1 MSELNTIWYLVANI
15 FSQATEFFS
24 QMMMFVPMYLA
35 YEMPLFALITL
46 GVLKWRRENAKL
58 LKQPSHYFPKVSCI
72 ITCYAEGD
80 AVKTTIESL
89 VEQTYPG
96 EVEIIAV
103 VDGAVQNKHTYA
115 VASFCMKNIKR
126 AKRHI
131 RVLPKW
137 QRGGRVSTLN
147 AGLDAAKGDIVVNV
161 DADTSFDNDML
172 CRIVRLFEDPN
183 VPAVGGALRVR
194 NVTSSIWTRMQAIEY
209 LVSMQGGKTGLAQWN
224 LINNISGAFGA
235 FRKDFL
241 KQIGGWDTHTAEDL
255 DLTIR
260 IKQYFKRH
268 PNLKIPY
275 ATLAIG
281 HTDAPDDFKTLL
293 WQRLRWDGD
302 LLFLYFRKHWPAF
315 SPKLLG
321 WKSFLFT
328 LLYGFLQNVM
338 LPFVVLVYLIATMI
352 IYPWQFIV
360 SLSLVIFTLYFF
372 TIAYFY
378 ALVLLGVSERPK
390 QDLKLAVWLP
400 LYPIYSMIMR
410 TICCFALLNELVR
423 RSHEESS
430 MAPWWV
436 LKKGQ
441 RF

>member
-1 MSELNTIWYLVANI
+1 
-15 FSQATEFFS
+15 
-24 QMMMFVPMYLA
+24 
-35 YEMPLFALITL
+35 
-46 GVLKWRRENAKL
+46 
-58 LKQPSHYFPKVSCI
+58 
-72 ITCYAEGD
+72 
-80 AVKTTIESL
+80 
-89 VEQTYPG
+89 
-96 EVEIIAV
+96 
-103 VDGAVQNKHTYA
+103 
-115 VASFCMKNIKR
+115 
-126 AKRHI
+126 
-131 RVLPKW
+131 
-137 QRGGRVSTLN
+137 
-147 AGLDAAKGDIVVNV
+147 
-161 DADTSFDNDML
+161 
-172 CRIVRLFEDPN
+172 
-183 VPAVGGALRVR
+183 
-194 NVTSSIWTRMQAIEY
+194 
-209 LVSMQGGKTGLAQWN
+209 
-224 LINNISGAFGA
+224 
-235 FRKDFL
+235 
-241 KQIGGWDTHTAEDL
+241 
-255 DLTIR
+255 
-260 IKQYFKRH
+260 
-268 PNLKIPY
+268 
-275 ATLAIG
+275 
-281 HTDAPDDFKTLL
+281 L

-378 ALVLLGVSERPK
+378 TLVLLGVSERPK

-441 RF
+441 KF